1 MVFSSLVFLF
11 IFFPLTLFFYFVVK
25 NDKLKNIVL
34 VIASLIFYSWGEPVW
49 VCLLIFSSVLDYT
62 VSLGIEKYRGQKITK
77 LFIALS
83 VVINLGLL
91 MAFKY
96 SGFFISTINSIFNIA
111 LRVPAFSLPIGI
123 SFYTFQT
130 MSYSLDVYKGEVK
143 AQKSF
148 INFLM
153 FVSLFPQLIAGPIVR
168 YSDIDTQIAHRTIT
182 VEKFA
187 NGMTRFMAGL
197 GKKVL
202 IANYAGSLASSLLE
216 NVESAAVLSVW
227 VGVLLYAFQIYF
239 DFSGYSDMAIGL
251 GHMFGFDYPENFIYP
266 YISTSITDFWR
277 RWHITLSTFFRD
289 YVYIPLGGNRV
300 KLPRQIFNLFVVWAL
315 TGLWHG
321 ASWNFVI
328 WGLYY
333 FVFLCLEKF
342 VLKNVLDKTPKVI
355 RWIYSMFVVLIGWMI
370 FYFEDFSAMK
380 TAFSVAFGASGNAL
394 SDPVMNAM
402 IVNNIPFII
411 IAAVACVPVAKLVKS
426 GIDKLQKR
434 SPVARPIFNTV
445 FNVVMLVL
453 CVASLAGSTYNPFL
467 YFRF

>member
-1 MVFSSLVFLF
+1 M
-11 IFFPLTLFFYFVVK
+11 VK